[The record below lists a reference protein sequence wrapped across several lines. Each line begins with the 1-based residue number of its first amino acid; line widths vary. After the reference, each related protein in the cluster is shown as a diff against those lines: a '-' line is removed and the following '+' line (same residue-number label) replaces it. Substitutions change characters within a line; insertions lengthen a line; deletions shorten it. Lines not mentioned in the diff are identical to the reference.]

1 MGKRGE
7 SLTKDGKRFT
17 LCIPR
22 AVFAALSERA
32 AQENESVSA
41 VVRKIVK
48 DALAKNA

>member
-17 LCIPR
+17 LCLPQS
-22 AVFAALSERA
+22 VFAELSERA
-32 AQENESVSA
+32 AQENESVSS

-48 DALAKNA
+48 NALAKKA